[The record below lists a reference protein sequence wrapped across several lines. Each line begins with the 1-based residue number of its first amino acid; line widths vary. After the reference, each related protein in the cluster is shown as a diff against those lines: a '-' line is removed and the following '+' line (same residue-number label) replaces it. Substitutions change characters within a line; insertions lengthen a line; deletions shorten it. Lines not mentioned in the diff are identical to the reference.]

1 MVKIKSDGSN
11 LSLEELK
18 KFEQKNDISLSSE
31 YEEFLLQYNGG
42 YPDKSIFKIKGN
54 EEEYE
59 SVLNV
64 FYGIGDMYDNLQK
77 NIDFSDELLEV
88 GFLPIADD
96 PGGNQICIGISEKHY
111 GKIYFW
117 EHELGNENEL
127 ENLFYVSDSFINF
140 LNSLHD

>member
-1 MVKIKSDGSN
+1 M
-11 LSLEELK
+11 EELK
-18 KFEQKNDISLSSE
+18 KFEQKNDISLPSE
-31 YEEFLLQYNGG
+31 YEKFLRQYNGG

-54 EEEYE
+54 EEKYE

-64 FYGIGDMYDNLQK
+64 FYGIGDMYNNLQK

-96 PGGNQICIGISEKHY
+96 PEGNQICIGISEKHY

-140 LNSLHD
+140 LNSLHN